1 MLEVNTKVMIRSDRF
16 HKGAH
21 NGQIGTIVHIYP
33 EKKYSSGFKS
43 ARFEVRLHKEHLGDS
58 LVWLF
63 DDEMVEIRDLE
74 MPIEPVDPE
83 QMKKW
88 TAAAR
93 ERAKNN

>member
-1 MLEVNTKVMIRSDRF
+1 MLEVNTKVMIRSSRF
-16 HKGAH
+16 HRGAH
-21 NGQIGTIVHIYP
+21 NGQIGTIVQISP
-33 EKKYSSGFKS
+33 NKGKNIF
-43 ARFEVRLHKEHLGDS
+43 VRINYELGDDIA
-58 LVWLF
+58 WLF
-63 DDEMVEIRDLE
+63 EDEVVAVSDLE

>member
-1 MLEVNTKVMIRSDRF
+1 MLEVNTKVMIRSNRF

-33 EKKYSSGFKS
+33 DKNNCKS
-43 ARFEVRLHKEHLGDS
+43 ARFEVRLNKEHLGDS

-63 DDEMVEIRDLE
+63 EDELLKVADLE

-83 QMKKW
+83 QMKNSI
-88 TAAAR
+88 AAAR
-93 ERAKNN
+93 ESSKT

>member
-1 MLEVNTKVMIRSDRF
+1 MLEVNTKVMIRSNRF

-33 EKKYSSGFKS
+33 DKNNCKS
-43 ARFEVRLHKEHLGDS
+43 ARFEVRLNKEHLGDS

-63 DDEMVEIRDLE
+63 EDELVKVADLE

-83 QMKKW
+83 QMKKRI
-88 TAAAR
+88 AAAR
-93 ERAKNN
+93 EGSKT

>member
-1 MLEVNTKVMIRSDRF
+1 MLEVNTKVMIRSSRF
-16 HKGAH
+16 HRGAH
-21 NGQIGTIVHIYP
+21 NGQIGTIVQISHN
-33 EKKYSSGFKS
+33 KGKNVF
-43 ARFEVRLHKEHLGDS
+43 VRINYKLGDDIA
-58 LVWLF
+58 WLF
-63 DDEMVEIRDLE
+63 EDEVVAVSDLE